1 MPEVVPT
8 ERELQALKVLWQLG
22 PATVRE
28 ICDAID
34 GQGDR
39 LAYTTVLS
47 LLQVMETKGLV
58 GHTAEGKVY
67 TYFPR
72 VRREPTFRRL
82 AKGFLE
88 TVFDGAMDEY
98 VMRALES
105 RRLSS
110 DEISRL
116 EQMIAAAKDQARV
129 NPQKSNEARP
139 GDSRQ
144 SEARGRRNRKQGDNS

>member
-1 MPEVVPT
+1 MAEVIPT

-22 PATVRE
+22 EATVRE
-28 ICDAID
+28 ICDALD
-34 GQGDR
+34 SQGDR

-47 LLQVMETKGLV
+47 LLQVMEQKGLV
-58 GHTAEGKVY
+58 GHTALGKVY
-67 TYFPR
+67 TYFPK

-110 DEISRL
+110 DEIARL
-116 EQMIAAAKDQARV
+116 EQMIAAAKDQVRIS
-129 NPQKSNEARP
+129 PQDSNDTRP
-139 GDSRQ
+139 GDSKQDEPR
-144 SEARGRRNRKQGDNS
+144 SRRNRKNGETP